1 MPNYELATIK
11 AIVGDETEAREILKE
26 AYDVVAWREHPHQYP
41 FRLAKLLAEHHVK
54 QRNFVGLV
62 RRYRN
67 YDP

>member
-1 MPNYELATIK
+1 MNELAIIT
-11 AIVGDETEAREILKE
+11 AIVGDEAEAKDILDE
-26 AYDVVAWREHPHQYP
+26 AYDVVRWREHLWQSP